1 MELKVWVE
9 GVPRVVCGVT
19 DATTCHDVVIAL
31 AQALGR
37 TGRYTLIERW
47 RDTERHLCPGESLAA
62 ALAAWGQHSADVQ
75 LLLRRTGPGREQ
87 DPGPG
92 RAFPHQSLPH
102 QGRQRPAEAGARAT
116 VVAPEPD
123 SDSLRRREVMRKSLT
138 FTPGIRKLLEK
149 ASGGRGHGEPAGGPG
164 APVPPARP
172 DELKRLVRLQNERL
186 RDVEIRVDASDAEL
200 RRWEECDS
208 RSGGAD
214 DEDDDEDDDD
224 DDDGGEDGGAVA
236 AIAKEAAQLEAEIA
250 RNEREEA
257 ALEAEWRREAERE
270 AELAQR
276 LSDARERAR
285 TAGEAARRR
294 TEEARRL
301 EAEVAAVQQRGAER
315 GAADLRARL
324 AEVEREARSLEGS
337 LVVVH
342 CSLEEAARSL
352 RDKEG
357 EAERLGREL
366 RQLHLQ
372 QFIAQTGSR
381 VTVLSEPPDDA
392 TAVAVDAGSVSREPR
407 LVPTAPHVLHTSL
420 LSSFNPESIYV

>member
-102 QGRQRPAEAGARAT
+102 QGRPRPAEAGARAT
-116 VVAPEPD
+116 VVAPEPE

-149 ASGGRGHGEPAGGPG
+149 AGGGRGHGDPAGGPG
-164 APVPPARP
+164 APAPPARP

-186 RDVEIRVDASDAEL
+186 RDVETRIDASDAEL
-200 RRWEECDS
+200 RRWEERDA
-208 RSGGAD
+208 RSAD
-214 DEDDDEDDDD
+214 DE
-224 DDDGGEDGGAVA
+224 
-236 AIAKEAAQLEAEIA
+236 EAAQLEAEIA

-257 ALEAEWRREAERE
+257 ALEAEWRRETERE

-276 LSDARERAR
+276 LSEARERAR
-285 TAGEAARRR
+285 TAGEAARHR

-324 AEVEREARSLEGS
+324 AEVEREARSLDGS

-392 TAVAVDAGSVSREPR
+392 TAVAVDAELEYSMRSCRFFSPGSVSREPR
-407 LVPTAPHVLHTSL
+407 LVPPAPHVLHTSL